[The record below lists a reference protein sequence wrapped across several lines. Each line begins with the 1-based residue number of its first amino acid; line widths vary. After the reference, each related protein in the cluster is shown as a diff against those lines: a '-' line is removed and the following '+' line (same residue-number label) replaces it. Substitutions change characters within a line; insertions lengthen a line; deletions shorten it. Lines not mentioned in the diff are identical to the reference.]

1 MPRFCIHSRLLA
13 ECPICRRGTP
23 LDPVYGETERK
34 SASTTRRRATAAGR
48 STRSGATRPRQTAT
62 PGVRA
67 SAVAHGLE
75 DSAGRP
81 YEVRLDV
88 VPGGVRLAE
97 WQGGA
102 LAQRPPRLPADELA
116 RLCREIA
123 ASGALAAPAAEALSA
138 AGEALAAAAP
148 ALVAATASAAPAGD
162 SAGRPAASAAP
173 TGATPPPLAG
183 SSLGRAGELV
193 DEIRVE
199 AVGDGFVRVG
209 RWTGP
214 ANFERELKETPVIA
228 PAERL
233 AEAIVALARGVEG
246 SA

>member
-34 SASTTRRRATAAGR
+34 SASTTRRRAAAAGR
-48 STRSGATRPRQTAT
+48 STRSGATRPRQAAT

-67 SAVAHGLE
+67 SAVVHGLE

-97 WQGGA
+97 WQSGA

-173 TGATPPPLAG
+173 AGATPPLAG

-199 AVGDGFVRVG
+199 PVGDGVVRVG

-214 ANFERELKETPVIA
+214 ANLERELKETPVIA

-233 AEAIVALARGVEG
+233 AEAILALARGVEG